1 MKKIVSFSVLAAFAM
16 VATGGAAIAAD
27 PAKPALSDDKVVCKK
42 SVDTGSLIRGKKRC
56 MTRKQWNELAEA
68 TRQQMMD
75 GQNSGSASGSN

>member
-1 MKKIVSFSVLAAFAM
+1 MRKIVSFSVLAAFVTVAM
-16 VATGGAAIAAD
+16 SGAALAAE

-56 MTRKQWNELAEA
+56 MTRKQWNDLAEA